1 MQLLGRA
8 PRSRSAESQRLSAAC
23 GGGAQ
28 PPAHRGRLHEGTPL
42 RVRGEER
49 RAGCGDTALAFDDGR
64 AQLREAAPRAPRRR
78 RHLQAEA
85 QRPSGRCLVAARR
98 VEGGSPASPSEAA
111 SLRQQCRCGAA
122 EDVGRARQACGK
134 AMPSPPRALAA
145 SPRRAEAFPRSDPM
159 RLLGRP
165 PQPRSRCAEG
175 CARSSGALWRRRPA
189 DGQASYTEVAVTL
202 AIGPCARGRCSRR
215 EEAPPSGGHCSES
228 GCKTRQLKP
237 SASSDSSGL
246 RWWYSCSRPS
256 TAAVSRRR
264 AEDGGRARV
273 TVAVVAYSALQRGM
287 SLRRPLLRRR
297 PRRLTRAVARA
308 PSCGGGTSERSA
320 GDGALSDRSPC

>member
-49 RAGCGDTALAFDDGR
+49 RAGCGDTALAFDEGR

-189 DGQASYTEVAVTL
+189 DGQAAYTEVAVTL
-202 AIGPCARGRCSRR
+202 AVGPRAWSDAAVG
-215 EEAPPSGGHCSES
+215 APPTGGTAASQDAKCTRKPGLRAEAVCEGNSRSAPLGRSKAGLGGERRME
-228 GCKTRQLKP
+228 GAPGQRRQLGP
-237 SASSDSSGL
+237 AS
-246 RWWYSCSRPS
+246 RC
-256 TAAVSRRR
+256 
-264 AEDGGRARV
+264 
-273 TVAVVAYSALQRGM
+273 
-287 SLRRPLLRRR
+287 
-297 PRRLTRAVARA
+297 
-308 PSCGGGTSERSA
+308 
-320 GDGALSDRSPC
+320 